1 MDSGYYTINFM
12 SDMIPEAID
21 KYVEEHSS
29 PVSELLRELEKET
42 AEQTDCPQ
50 MLCGKVEGM
59 LLQML
64 IKISGAKKV
73 VEIGTFTGY
82 SALMMAEG
90 LPDDGELITCE
101 VSSKNAE
108 IAKRYFKMS
117 PFGHKIRI
125 ELRPAINTLRTIDDG
140 TADFVFIDA
149 DKASYVQ
156 YYEESFRILKPGG
169 LIVADNTLWSGRALD
184 PEDSESQSIALFNNT
199 VKKDNRVEKVMLT
212 VRDGIYLIRK
222 K

>member
-1 MDSGYYTINFM
+1 MSGI
-12 SDMIPEAID
+12 IPEAID

-29 PVSELLRELEKET
+29 PVSELLSKLEKET
-42 AEQTDCPQ
+42 VEQTDCPQ
-50 MLCGKVEGM
+50 MLCGRVEGM
-59 LLQML
+59 LLQIL
-64 IKISGAKKV
+64 IKISGAKKI

-82 SALMMAEG
+82 SALIMAEG

-108 IAKRYFKMS
+108 IARRYFEMS
-117 PFGHKIRI
+117 PFGDKIRL

-140 TADFVFIDA
+140 SVDFVFIDA
-149 DKASYVQ
+149 DKISYAL
-156 YYEESFRILKPGG
+156 YYEESLRILKPGG
-169 LIVADNTLWSGRALD
+169 LIAADNTLWSGRALD
-184 PEDSESQSIALFNNT
+184 PEDSESQSIALFNTT